1 MRDIVTFY
9 KHGHIKHAH
18 AATHCGKPIPIGD
31 DAASARVSQYDEER
45 VKRWQ
50 AVLDVQNEQK
60 RAEVE
65 EAQARDEAVASALAA
80 AAVAPQASEASKQPP
95 HKKRRKAS
103 STKPGPSS
111 AGDEDADVANSS
123 TDRRGELINMRLLIK
138 WTDGCGV
145 QYVQRE
151 AALGTASLYG
161 DTELLGMML
170 RQQAAAAFG
179 VIGMHIVF
187 EPHCFK
193 FIHDAAG
200 KVFATNKDKGVK
212 GREVTISNVYEHYD
226 YNAATMLKP
235 THSTFNFGAD
245 FSFSNYYHLLYKK
258 ENFVEL
264 KSDAVVGIK
273 SWRLTEG
280 GTTSRALARSGHSGG
295 LGYAF
300 RSQPH
305 VCFCECNPCKHAAFT
320 GTPSEH
326 TALPSTQQA
335 KDRVIATN
343 YFDTIKNDTP
353 LASKGNLDDS
363 TAGSEPLWL
372 SIAKGKMESA
382 DAPFRV
388 GGGVGENGT
397 RTIQENWKFVD
408 IQWLVKIKTDS
419 DGNVHYEA
427 WSQPHGERTVLT
439 KPKIIPVDFEW
450 LRVEESANANTRY
463 VLSAADYERLTH
475 AVRPR

>member
-1 MRDIVTFY
+1 MT
-9 KHGHIKHAH
+9 
-18 AATHCGKPIPIGD
+18 T
-31 DAASARVSQYDEER
+31 
-45 VKRWQ
+45 
-50 AVLDVQNEQK
+50 
-60 RAEVE
+60 
-65 EAQARDEAVASALAA
+65 
-80 AAVAPQASEASKQPP
+80 
-95 HKKRRKAS
+95 
-103 STKPGPSS
+103 TGPSS
-111 AGDEDADVANSS
+111 AGDADTDVTVVEIS
-123 TDRRGELINMRLLIK
+123 TDRRGKLIYMRLLIK

-161 DTELLGMML
+161 DTELLGMM
-170 RQQAAAAFG
+170 QQQLAAAFG

-212 GREVTISNVYEHYD
+212 GRAFTISNVYEHYD

-235 THSTFNFGAD
+235 TQSTFNFGAD

-280 GTTSRALARSGHSGG
+280 GTTQRAVARSGHGGG
-295 LGYAF
+295 LGYSF

-326 TALPSTQQA
+326 TVLPSTQQA

-343 YFDTIKNDTP
+343 YVDTIQKGTP
-353 LASKGNLDDS
+353 LASKGNLEDS

-372 SIAKGKMESA
+372 SIAKGKVECA
-382 DAPFRV
+382 DASFRV

-397 RTIQENWKFVD
+397 RTIQENWKYVD

-439 KPKIIPVDFEW
+439 KPKIIPVDFKW
-450 LRVEESANANTRY
+450 MRVEESANSNTRY
-463 VLSAADYERLTH
+463 VLSTADYERLSH

>member
-1 MRDIVTFY
+1 M
-9 KHGHIKHAH
+9 
-18 AATHCGKPIPIGD
+18 
-31 DAASARVSQYDEER
+31 
-45 VKRWQ
+45 
-50 AVLDVQNEQK
+50 
-60 RAEVE
+60 
-65 EAQARDEAVASALAA
+65 
-80 AAVAPQASEASKQPP
+80 
-95 HKKRRKAS
+95 
-103 STKPGPSS
+103 
-111 AGDEDADVANSS
+111 
-123 TDRRGELINMRLLIK
+123 
-138 WTDGCGV
+138 
-145 QYVQRE
+145 
-151 AALGTASLYG
+151 
-161 DTELLGMML
+161 
-170 RQQAAAAFG
+170 QQQLAAAFG

-212 GREVTISNVYEHYD
+212 GRAFTISNVYEHYD

-235 THSTFNFGAD
+235 TQSTFNFGAD

-280 GTTSRALARSGHSGG
+280 GTTQRAVARSGHGGG
-295 LGYAF
+295 LGYSF

-326 TALPSTQQA
+326 TVLPSTQQA

-343 YFDTIKNDTP
+343 YVDTIQKGTP
-353 LASKGNLDDS
+353 LASKGNLEDS

-372 SIAKGKMESA
+372 SIAKGKVECA
-382 DAPFRV
+382 DASFRV

-397 RTIQENWKFVD
+397 RTIQENWKYVD

-439 KPKIIPVDFEW
+439 KPKIIPVDFKW
-450 LRVEESANANTRY
+450 MRVEESANSNTRY
-463 VLSAADYERLTH
+463 VLSAADYERLSH